1 MAMKYFEGAQS
12 KDISSLGLE
21 GINASLQDT
30 VSSNNETSPIS
41 CGFFKMESGN
51 PLEYTYSY
59 DECKIMLE
67 GEMTLT
73 EKGGDTV
80 NLKPGDVVYFD
91 AGTTITFSSESFGTA
106 FYVGQRKFGVL

>member
-1 MAMKYFEGAQS
+1 MAMKYFANAQAQP
-12 KDISSLGLE
+12 ISSLNIE

-30 VSSNNETSPIS
+30 VSSSNEAAPIS
-41 CGFFKMESGN
+41 CGFFKMEAGN

-67 GEMTLT
+67 GEITIA
-73 EKGGDTV
+73 EKGGETV
-80 NLKPGDVVYFD
+80 DLQPGDVIYFD
-91 AGTTITFSSESFGTA
+91 SGTTVTFSSKSSGKA